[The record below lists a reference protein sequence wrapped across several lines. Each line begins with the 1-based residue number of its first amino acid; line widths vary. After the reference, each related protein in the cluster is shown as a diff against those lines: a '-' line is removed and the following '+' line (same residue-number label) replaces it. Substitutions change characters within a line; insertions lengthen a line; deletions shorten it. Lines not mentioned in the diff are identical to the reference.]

1 MDDSIGQILNLLD
14 ELKLSENTLV
24 YFASDHGAH
33 IELLRNGGSNT
44 PFRGKLDRCIRGQ
57 LKLF

>member
-24 YFASDHGAH
+24 YFASDHGEH
-33 IELLRNGGSNT
+33 IELLKNGGSNT
-44 PFRGKLDRCIRGQ
+44 PFRGKLDRCIRG
-57 LKLF
+57 